1 MAKITESF
9 EKVMDYSNDD
19 TQIEQL
25 SLNTQQSVFSHCRM
39 TVLVLSKNE
48 LAWGFRAKRES
59 YQRELNVTPGIS
71 AAY

>member
-25 SLNTQQSVFSHCRM
+25 SLNTQQSVFSHIN
-39 TVLVLSKNE
+39 TDIIIKNCMQ
-48 LAWGFRAKRES
+48 S
-59 YQRELNVTPGIS
+59 YILPLEINIVNLQ
-71 AAY
+71 

>member
-25 SLNTQQSVFSHCRM
+25 SLNTQ
-39 TVLVLSKNE
+39 
-48 LAWGFRAKRES
+48 
-59 YQRELNVTPGIS
+59 
-71 AAY
+71 